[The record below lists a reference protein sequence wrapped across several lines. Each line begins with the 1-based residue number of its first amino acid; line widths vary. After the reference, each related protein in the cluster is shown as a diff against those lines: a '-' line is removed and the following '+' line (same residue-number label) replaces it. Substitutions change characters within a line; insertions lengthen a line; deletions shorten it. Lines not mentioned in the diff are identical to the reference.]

1 MRFLMYAKTNG
12 TEELFYDSESGS
24 PEMSIAQPNLKLEL
38 SKAGTLEFTILPTH
52 PMYDSFHKMKT
63 YIRVMQDDYE
73 LFRGRVLEIEDTTYM
88 ERHIQC
94 EGDLSYLID
103 SLQPPQQTIDADTT
117 STTTKSNATYR
128 AQYGN
133 HVAAKSSTIQT
144 LDLGDVTNS
153 RGQLAAQFSK
163 YILQHNS
170 QMEAEKQFTVGDVTM
185 TDVGTVSFTSNSYRD
200 TKSAV
205 DSDLVKQY
213 GGYLQTRK
221 NANGPTYIDWLK
233 QPGVASTQRIVLGV
247 NLIDLQQ
254 KHEGDE
260 LFTIFVPI
268 GDSDLTIASVN
279 NGNIGIEDA
288 AGIAEY
294 GKIYKTQSYSGI
306 TDAAELKKLGEDY
319 MTANCKPDK
328 LSLTIKAV
336 DMNLLDGEVDA
347 IRVGSTVTVVSDP
360 HDISVALT
368 CISIEY
374 DIQNPEN
381 NSYEIGDPTE
391 TLSQKTQSTKV
402 TAAEAT
408 SAAGRRASRATS
420 AASTLEDTVNRHA
433 ENIIDHADMLYKI
446 EADLVQ
452 IHAKCIEITASEK
465 VTITTDK
472 LEVNA
477 NGQINV
483 KANGDI
489 NMASGGLINLNDH
502 VYLSDSGVVDNYRM
516 YVLGSSWIQEL
527 TIGGHLHIAD
537 IEDENGAKWTTQS
550 LKNFL
555 SMYSASFIYT
565 GGSADQNLEDA
576 VKSFGTATES
586 GGIVTIPFNTFYQN
600 NAGNITFNVA
610 GMAYYQNHIGIASTG
625 SWAWNSDDEVYYRT
639 ITPNAGSSVDIGL
652 PTITTT
658 VGNWASNV
666 AIVSVQGPG
675 GHDITT
681 QVVNASSIV
690 GISSLVLN
698 GPATGAYTDGTD
710 QGTLSS
716 NRYYQVVATPNSGSA
731 VKLKFKTPSSGTSSA
746 TFTHVNSLP
755 SGKTATSLTKGYLY
769 RFLYTRNGS
778 TVTDNYYSVPA

>member
-103 SLQPPQQTIDADTT
+103 SLQPPQQTIAADTK

-133 HVAAKSSTIQT
+133 HVAAKSSTIQK

-170 QMEAEKQFTVGDVTM
+170 QMEVDKQFTVGNVTM

-288 AGIAEY
+288 AGIAKY

-306 TDAAELKKLGEDY
+306 TDVAELKKLGEDY

-381 NSYEIGDPTE
+381 NTYEIGDPTE
-391 TLSQKTQSTKV
+391 TLSQKTQSTKA

-433 ENIIDHADMLYKI
+433 ENIIDHADTLYKI

-452 IHAKCIEITASEK
+452 VHAKCIEITAEEK
-465 VTITTDK
+465 VTVTCDS

-477 NGQINV
+477 RGVVDI
-483 KANGDI
+483 KAGGKI
-489 NMASGGLINLNDH
+489 TLASGTQINLNDT
-502 VYLSDSGVVDNYRM
+502 VLIGESIDDYEL
-516 YVLGSSWIQEL
+516 YVIGESWIQTL
-527 TIGGHLHIAD
+527 TIGGWLYISGIQDEMEGVWDTGTMYGMFSHHAD
-537 IEDENGAKWTTQS
+537 YYYIGRS
-550 LKNFL
+550 
-555 SMYSASFIYT
+555 
-565 GGSADQNLEDA
+565 QNSTLCLNDA
-576 VKSFGTATES
+576 VKSFGAGSVSSAGVVSIPYYTFD
-586 GGIVTIPFNTFYQN
+586 GGSTK
-600 NAGNITFNVA
+600 AGDITFNMAATKYFTDSMAAEYSRGYTA
-610 GMAYYQNHIGIASTG
+610 GLADGHSSASDI
-625 SWAWNSDDEVYYRT
+625 SLNSFDWSD
-639 ITPNAGSSVDIGL
+639 SD
-652 PTITTT
+652 
-658 VGNWASNV
+658 
-666 AIVSVQGPG
+666 PG
-675 GHDITT
+675 G
-681 QVVNASSIV
+681 VNLGSLSSI
-690 GISSLVLN
+690 ISSHT
-698 GPATGAYTDGTD
+698 GGYATFLAQISGY
-710 QGTLSS
+710 
-716 NRYYQVVATPNSGSA
+716 SGSKRYKIA
-731 VKLKFKTPSSGTSSA
+731 L
-746 TFTHVNSLP
+746 
-755 SGKTATSLTKGYLY
+755 
-769 RFLYTRNGS
+769 
-778 TVTDNYYSVPA
+778 